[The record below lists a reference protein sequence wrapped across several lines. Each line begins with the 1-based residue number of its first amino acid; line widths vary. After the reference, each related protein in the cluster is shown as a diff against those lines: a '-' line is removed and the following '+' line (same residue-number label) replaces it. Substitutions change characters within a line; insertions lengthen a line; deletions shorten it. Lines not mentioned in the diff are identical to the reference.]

1 MLLVPTITNELD
13 TAPKTF
19 HPWQYLPIELK
30 IMILDVPLRLTRAV
44 RFLTHPSHV
53 NRAFQSLTLTSKEM
67 RSLALQVYY
76 GNAVMLEPVFRSRKL
91 DPRYELR
98 FVLAYTKPVIGAL
111 VRRLQLQLQVDDGFN
126 FLPGC
131 DALRPKTNQ
140 WWLLLRLN
148 AGPPGGSFRTD
159 WQLSFPNLNSFNLK
173 FDIRRG
179 HWDGDR
185 EPEDSAQC
193 LGVHKTNS
201 ITVPGRRGEDKNVLF
216 SLLRLED
223 MLKGT
228 VVMLNTRHFSVEV
241 SGFACAGFA
250 RTQKAVGVQCP
261 NECSEKV
268 AATIKDVF
276 TVRRAIEK

>member
-13 TAPKTF
+13 TAPKIF

-53 NRAFQSLTLTSKEM
+53 NRALQSLTLTSKEM

-91 DPRYELR
+91 DPQYELR
-98 FVLAYTKPVIGAL
+98 FVLAYPKPVIGAL

-126 FLPGC
+126 FLAGC

-173 FDIRRG
+173 FDIRR
-179 HWDGDR
+179 
-185 EPEDSAQC
+185 
-193 LGVHKTNS
+193 V
-201 ITVPGRRGEDKNVLF
+201 F
-216 SLLRLED
+216 
-223 MLKGT
+223 
-228 VVMLNTRHFSVEV
+228 MLNTRHFSVKV
-241 SGFACAGFA
+241 SGFACAGFV

-276 TVRRAIEK
+276 RVRRAIEK

>member
-13 TAPKTF
+13 TAPKIF

-53 NRAFQSLTLTSKEM
+53 NRALQSLTLTSKEM

-91 DPRYELR
+91 DPQYELR
-98 FVLAYTKPVIGAL
+98 FVLAYPKPVIGAL

-126 FLPGC
+126 FLAGC

-148 AGPPGGSFRTD
+148 A
-159 WQLSFPNLNSFNLK
+159 
-173 FDIRRG
+173 
-179 HWDGDR
+179 
-185 EPEDSAQC
+185 
-193 LGVHKTNS
+193 
-201 ITVPGRRGEDKNVLF
+201 
-216 SLLRLED
+216 
-223 MLKGT
+223 
-228 VVMLNTRHFSVEV
+228 VVMLNTRHFSVKV
-241 SGFACAGFA
+241 SGFACAGFV

-276 TVRRAIEK
+276 RVRRAIEK